1 MEVNCIIKE
10 DGFLIEEGTATD
22 PEDSLLE
29 LEDEIQSAQIQRPKD
44 KPKER
49 QVEQSLESQ
58 RKRREERLGRA
69 SWSKDVF
76 EGAPQTGQLFIV
88 ECPWNHCFSPPKEID
103 TVVAIRSLLQR
114 KKRDSKSLILR
125 PSHRATKKQS
135 WKLSLTNS
143 MSCFRS

>member
-10 DGFLIEEGTATD
+10 DGFLIKEGTATD

-58 RKRREERLGRA
+58 RKRRHYNSRKNEE
-69 SWSKDVF
+69 
-76 EGAPQTGQLFIV
+76 QQL
-88 ECPWNHCFSPPKEID
+88 
-103 TVVAIRSLLQR
+103 R
-114 KKRDSKSLILR
+114 KRTR
-125 PSHRATKKQS
+125 
-135 WKLSLTNS
+135 
-143 MSCFRS
+143 

>member
-58 RKRREERLGRA
+58 RKRRHYNSRKNEEQQ
-69 SWSKDVF
+69 
-76 EGAPQTGQLFIV
+76 P
-88 ECPWNHCFSPPKEID
+88 
-103 TVVAIRSLLQR
+103 R
-114 KKRDSKSLILR
+114 KRTR
-125 PSHRATKKQS
+125 
-135 WKLSLTNS
+135 
-143 MSCFRS
+143 